1 MRFLLQLAAS
11 ALCAAPL
18 CAGGSVALRAGTIH
32 TSDGAVH
39 SGGATVVVVD
49 GKIVAVGKDVVVPAG
64 LRVVDYGS
72 EAVIVPGLVAAD
84 SAYGAGQGSGR
95 TADLLVK
102 AVDGFD
108 QHESHYFAL
117 QQGVTS
123 AYLAPARGRLVAGH
137 GAVVKLAGPVG
148 PERVVSASAAVH
160 GTITAEAR
168 SVRGWWEPPIP
179 ATIDVGLGM
188 EQQQLP
194 KSLMGAIVAL
204 QELVRL
210 GKGEDVARLEAEYGP
225 DLRAGL
231 VEVLEQK
238 TPWRIG
244 ADSVEEIRALLAF
257 ARESGLPIILD
268 GANQAGLV
276 ADEIA
281 KSGLA
286 VVVEADYAPN
296 SAPRDQGK
304 GEGDDWKRYDAAA
317 ELARR
322 GVMVALAP
330 SPSMGAHDVRF
341 AATLLRRGGLSA
353 DQALL
358 GVTRNA
364 AEVLG
369 VGRRIGRLAPGF
381 DGDIAV
387 FAGHPMESGTAT
399 LATWVDGELAFS
411 AADRDAARE
420 PGESYKSGAI
430 VLSVDELHV
439 GEGTVLAPG
448 ELLMRDGR
456 IVEVGRKVGRP
467 SGALVVR
474 GKAAMPGMIDALGH
488 LGLEGSN
495 RGPAAR
501 QSLARIL
508 EPGDQADRKVAM
520 AGITTVGL
528 TPRAGARSGIPVMAY
543 KPAAD
548 DLSVQVVDDPCAV
561 RLSWSAGNRRESG
574 KDIRE
579 TLKKAADYA
588 KKWAEYEQKL
598 AAYAPPK
605 SEPPPPPLPEKKKD
619 EAKKDGEKGDAG
631 DKKDEAKSGE
641 GEKKDEPKKEDKKK
655 KKGEEEPPK
664 PVTGAWEGKLAL
676 DGVEARIRLLLVEA
690 DGKVEGSLR
699 CDLVSK
705 DLVAVS
711 GARDGHKAPLS
722 GACAAGSVAIEGEA
736 KDGKWKAKVAIGAK
750 SAEVE
755 LAQTSTEV
763 LVARR
768 SEQRKDKDEK
778 KEEPKG
784 APKAPGVDPE
794 LELLRRAMLG
804 EAAVLVAVQREDE
817 ILACVDAFEAC
828 GIQPVLVGAG
838 DAWKVLDRLQG
849 RVAGVLLSQRIQYVD
864 PTQGLEPV
872 NRYEQLAAAG
882 IPVAFHSLAEE
893 GAADLPLMAAY
904 AVAQG
909 MSPAAALRALTADA
923 ARILSIDDKVGLL
936 QPGMDADVLLLD
948 GAPLEPATSV
958 LRAFVAGKEIR

>member
-39 SGGATVVVVD
+39 TGGAVVVVVD
-49 GKIVAVGKDVVVPAG
+49 GKIVAVGKDVAVPAG
-64 LRVVDYGS
+64 LRVVDYGP

-84 SAYGAGQGSGR
+84 SAYGSGQGSGR

-102 AVDGFD
+102 AVEGFD

-123 AYLAPARGRLVAGH
+123 AYIAPARGRLVAGH
-137 GAVVKLAGPVG
+137 GAVVKLAGPIG
-148 PERVVSASAAVH
+148 PERVVSESAAVH

-188 EQQQLP
+188 EQAQLP

-231 VEVLEQK
+231 VEVLERK

-244 ADSVEEIRALLAF
+244 ADSVEEIRALIAF
-257 ARESGLPIILD
+257 AAESGLPIILD
-268 GANQAGLV
+268 GANQAALV

-304 GEGDDWKRYDAAA
+304 DEAADWRRYDAAA

-322 GVMVALAP
+322 GVKVALAP
-330 SPSMGAHDVRF
+330 APSMGAHDTRF

-353 DQALL
+353 DDALL

-369 VGRRIGRLAPGF
+369 VGRRLGRLAPGF
-381 DGDIAV
+381 DGDVAV
-387 FAGHPMESGTAT
+387 FAGHPMESGSAA
-399 LATWVDGELAFS
+399 LATWIDGELAFS

-420 PGESYKSGAI
+420 PGERYRSGAI

-439 GEGTVLAPG
+439 GDGTVLAPG

-467 SGALVVR
+467 SGAMVVR

-495 RGPAAR
+495 RGPAPR
-501 QSLARIL
+501 QSLARVV
-508 EPGDQADRKVAM
+508 EPGDLVDRKVAM
-520 AGITTVGL
+520 AGVTTVGL
-528 TPRAGARSGIPVMAY
+528 TPRSGSRGGIPVMAY

-574 KDIRE
+574 RNIVE
-579 TLKKAADYA
+579 TLKKAADYD
-588 KKWAEYEQKL
+588 KKWSEYEQKL
-598 AAYAPPK
+598 AAYTPPK
-605 SEPPPPPLPEKKKD
+605 AEPPPPPLPEKKKE
-619 EAKKDGEKGDAG
+619 EAKKDGEE
-631 DKKDEAKSGE
+631 KKDEAKSAE
-641 GEKKDEPKKEDKKK
+641 GEKKEEPKKEDKKK

-676 DGVEARIRLLLVEA
+676 DGAEARIRLLLVEEA
-690 DGKVEGSLR
+690 GKVEGSLR
-699 CDLVSK
+699 CDLVSA
-705 DLVAVS
+705 DLVSVS
-711 GARDGHKAPLS
+711 GAREGHKAPLA
-722 GACAAGSVAIEGEA
+722 GACAAGAVAVEGEA
-736 KDGKWKAKVAIGAK
+736 KDGKWKAKVSVGAK

-755 LAQTSTEV
+755 LAQTATEV

-768 SEQRKDKDEK
+768 TEQRKEKEEK
-778 KEEPKG
+778 KDEPKG

-794 LELLRRAMLG
+794 LEPLRRAMLG

-817 ILACVDAFEAC
+817 ILACVDAFEAH
-828 GIQPVLVGAG
+828 GIQPVLVGAE
-838 DAWKVLDRLQG
+838 DAWKVLDRIQG

-864 PTQGLEPV
+864 PTRGLEPI

-904 AVAQG
+904 AVSQG
-909 MSPAAALRALTADA
+909 MGPAAALRALTSDA
-923 ARILSIDDKVGLL
+923 ARILAIDDKVGLL